1 MTRRDALL
9 AMGCGLSLM
18 LAASFIN
25 RSDFVW
31 NRTAS
36 VPKGL
41 YFVDLSAPVSKGDLV
56 AFEPSDE
63 VRQWLD
69 QEGIVGSNWPLL
81 KHVSGLEGD
90 EICRC
95 GVEVFINGLHVVD
108 ALETTR
114 SGSTLPAWQGCRTL
128 RSGEVFLLNDHPR
141 SVDGRYFGAQLR
153 AHIVGV
159 ARPIWISG
167 KRPAEYQLDVIAV
180 ESGSGKAS
188 GSRRARLRE
197 CHPATLNSLSAHPFL
212 CDPAPDSGC
221 TDLQSAARLEP

>member
-1 MTRRDALL
+1 MTRRGALL

-18 LAASFIN
+18 LAASSID

-31 NRTAS
+31 NRTTS

-41 YFVDLSAPVSKGDLV
+41 YFVDRSATVSKGGLV

-69 QEGIVGSNWPLL
+69 QEGIVGSDWPLL
-81 KHVSGLEGD
+81 KHVAGLKGD

-95 GVEVFINGLHVVD
+95 GTQVFVNALHVAD

-128 RSGEVFLLNDHPR
+128 QSGEVFLLNDHPR

-153 AHIVGV
+153 AHMLGV
-159 ARPIWISG
+159 ARPIWTYAR
-167 KRPAEYQLDVIAV
+167 RPAEQQADVKGA
-180 ESGSGKAS
+180 ESGSGKVS
-188 GSRRARLRE
+188 GSRRARLRR
-197 CHPATLNSLSAHPFL
+197 CPTGTAKPVSAHPFL
-212 CDPAPDSGC
+212 CDTGPEGRCTESGSFERA
-221 TDLQSAARLEP
+221 DP

>member
-18 LAASFIN
+18 LAASFID

-31 NRTAS
+31 NRTES

-41 YFVDLSAPVSKGDLV
+41 YFVDRSEPVSKGDLI

-63 VRQWLD
+63 IRQWLD
-69 QEGIVGSNWPLL
+69 EEGIVGSNWPLL
-81 KHVSGLEGD
+81 KHVAGLNGD
-90 EICRC
+90 EVCRC
-95 GVEVFINGLHVVD
+95 GSVIIINKLHVAD

-114 SGSTLPAWQGCRTL
+114 SGSALPAWQGCRTL
-128 RSGEVFLLNDHPR
+128 RAGEVFLLNDHPL

-153 AHIVGV
+153 AQVLGV
-159 ARPIWISG
+159 ARPIWTHG
-167 KRPAEYQLDVIAV
+167 KPSTEHRKDVKAV
-180 ESGSGKAS
+180 ESESGIAS

-197 CHPATLNSLSAHPFL
+197 CHPATLNPLSAHPFL
-212 CDPAPDSGC
+212 CDPSPEGGC
-221 TDLQSAARLEP
+221 TDLQSATRPGP

>member
-18 LAASFIN
+18 LAASFID

-41 YFVDLSAPVSKGDLV
+41 YFMDRSAPISKGDLV

-63 VRQWLD
+63 VRRWLN
-69 QEGIVGSNWPLL
+69 QEGIVGSDWPLL

-95 GVEVFINGLHVVD
+95 GVEILINGSHVAD
-108 ALETTR
+108 ALETT
-114 SGSTLPAWQGCRTL
+114 GSDSALPAWQGCHTL
-128 RSGEVFLLNDHPR
+128 QTGEVFLLNDHPR
-141 SVDGRYFGAQLR
+141 SVDGRYFGVQLR
-153 AHIVGV
+153 ARIVGV
-159 ARPIWISG
+159 ARPIWTYG
-167 KRPAEYQLDVIAV
+167 KRPAEHQADVKAV

-188 GSRRARLRE
+188 GSRRARLRR
-197 CHPATLNSLSAHPFL
+197 CPTGTPTPLSAHPFFW
-212 CDPAPDSGC
+212 DSAPEGVD
-221 TDLQSAARLEP
+221 TDLRSAARLLP

>member
-9 AMGCGLSLM
+9 AIGCGLSLI

-31 NRTAS
+31 NRTES

-41 YFVDLSAPVSKGDLV
+41 YFVDRSAPVSKGDLV

-95 GVEVFINGLHVVD
+95 GMEVFINGLHVAD
-108 ALETTR
+108 ALETTW
-114 SGSTLPAWQGCRTL
+114 SGSALPAWQSCRTL
-128 RSGEVFLLNDHPR
+128 QSGEVFLLNDHPR

-153 AHIVGV
+153 ARILGV
-159 ARPIWISG
+159 ARPIWTYG
-167 KRPAEYQLDVIAV
+167 KPPAEHQADVTAV
-180 ESGSGKAS
+180 GSGSGKAS

-197 CHPATLNSLSAHPFL
+197 CHPATLNPLSAHPFL
-212 CDPAPDSGC
+212 CDPAPEGGC
-221 TDLQSAARLEP
+221 TDLQSAARLEQ

>member
-1 MTRRDALL
+1 MTRRTALL

-18 LAASFIN
+18 LAASFID

-31 NRTAS
+31 NRTES
-36 VPKGL
+36 VAKGL
-41 YFVDLSAPVSKGDLV
+41 YFVDRSAPLSKGDLV

-63 VRQWLD
+63 VRRWLD
-69 QEGIVGSNWPLL
+69 QEGIVGSDWPLL
-81 KHVSGLEGD
+81 KHVAGLEGD

-95 GVEVFINGLHVVD
+95 GTGILINGSHVAD

-128 RSGEVFLLNDHPR
+128 QAGQVFLLNDHPR

-153 AHIVGV
+153 ARILGI
-159 ARPIWISG
+159 ASPIWTYG
-167 KRPAEYQLDVIAV
+167 KRPAEYQADDKAV
-180 ESGSGKAS
+180 GSGSGQAS

-197 CHPATLNSLSAHPFL
+197 CHPATLNPLSAHPFL
-212 CDPAPDSGC
+212 CDPAPQGGC
-221 TDLQSAARLEP
+221 TDLQSAARLEQ